1 MKEKKVEFEK
11 ITDEEIQAVFNRLR
25 KEAVDE
31 EWRKRREVML
41 RRIRII
47 EMNMK
52 YDFQTYNISV

>member
-1 MKEKKVEFEK
+1 MEFEK